1 MILVREEERRET
13 QATSAAVAVAKERM
27 FHGRNGKGGSS
38 YLLILLKAQVKAF
51 S

>member
-27 FHGRNGKGGSS
+27 FYGRNGKGQLVSFNSPESS
-38 YLLILLKAQVKAF
+38 